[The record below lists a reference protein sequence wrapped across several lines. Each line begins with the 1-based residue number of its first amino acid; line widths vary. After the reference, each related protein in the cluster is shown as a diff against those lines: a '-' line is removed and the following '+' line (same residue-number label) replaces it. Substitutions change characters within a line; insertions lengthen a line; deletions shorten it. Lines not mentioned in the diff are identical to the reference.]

1 MKRTNRNQA
10 PLRAVALG
18 QILLLVVAGC
28 KSTSD
33 KGTKAQV
40 VNQALVGKDGAVTAS
55 DPNTIVNGY
64 SALTAAT
71 AVGVS
76 PATVTVNNIADFT
89 ADTTSPGTR
98 PALAPG
104 DLVLI
109 IQMAGATIN
118 EPADP
123 NDASYGEVTS
133 YGSAGHYELA
143 GVTGI
148 SGDTVTLGCSLQKTY
163 TVAGKTQVIR
173 VPQYTTLTINSGAS
187 IIAPPWD
194 GAKGGVVALQAA
206 TTLDLNGAID
216 VSATGFRGGAT
227 HTGKASAVTDLTIY
241 RSADPNDGGEK
252 GESIAG
258 WPQDTTFT
266 FRYGRGAPANGGGGG
281 NFHNAGGGGGANAA
295 ASGVGSDA
303 GGPNWNGQGVMWSSV
318 TGAAAWSLDPGYA
331 MSGGPGGG
339 RGGYTYSSANL
350 VATSVGPDD
359 AGWGGN
365 NRRER
370 GGLGGRPL
378 TGSPGGASARL
389 FLGGGGGAGDGNN
402 TFTGPG
408 GKGGGLVFVIAGTIT
423 GTGSILA
430 NGAPGGASTSNTTSG
445 DAPGGGGGGGAV
457 VVHAGTLGTGIVVRA
472 NGGVGGSQHIAG
484 VSEAEGPGGG
494 GGGGYIALSG
504 GTPTTVTANGG
515 GGGETDS
522 PGLTE
527 FPPNG
532 ATAGQ
537 AGLIDAAAA
546 ASTMLYCTKP
556 DVAMATKPTDP
567 TSVGAGTFSFT
578 SPQSGVTFECN
589 LDGAGYATCPASYT
603 TADLVDGS
611 HTLLVQGKD
620 LNGNLSITPASWTWN
635 VLHALDLDGGI
646 DAEAEEAGSADV
658 AALDVPPVLDDGG
671 TGLDGGEGLDG
682 VALLDTGEDTG
693 SADGPGTVVRFDARL
708 DIAVARDAADVPP
721 VKLDAPTN
729 GGDTNGLEDT
739 NGDGSELEVSAQDA
753 QPVVVVDPPSSDASS
768 AADQAVSPPLLD
780 AAGTPP
786 ADAAMQGPD
795 AAMPSFKA
803 MGGGFCAVSPM
814 HDSTPGLFTFFLVAA
829 FGLLVLRRRR

>member
-28 KSTSD
+28 RSSSD
-33 KGTKAQV
+33 KGTKAV
-40 VNQALVGKDGAVTAS
+40 VVDQALVGKDGAVTVA
-55 DPNTIVNGY
+55 DPNTVVNSY
-64 SALTAAT
+64 AALAT
-71 AVGVS
+71 DADVNDPSV
-76 PATVTVNNIADFT
+76 TVTA
-89 ADTTSPGTR
+89 GG
-98 PALAPG
+98 LAGLAAG

-118 EPADP
+118 EP
-123 NDASYGEVTS
+123 NDASYGSVDS
-133 YGSAGHYELA
+133 LGSAGNYELV
-143 GVTGI
+143 GVTGFSAGTI
-148 SGDTVTLGCSLQKTY
+148 TLGSNLHNSY
-163 TVAGKTQVIR
+163 TVAGKTQVVR
-173 VPQYTTLTINSGAS
+173 VPQYTTLTIADGAS
-187 IIAPPWD
+187 IIAPAWN
-194 GAKGGVVALQAA
+194 GTVGGVVALQAA
-206 TTLDLNGAID
+206 TTLDLSNTGKVD
-216 VSATGFRGGAT
+216 VSATGFRGGAV
-227 HTGKASAVTDLTIY
+227 HTGLNFTTDSDQPSY
-241 RSADPNDGGEK
+241 RSADLNEGAEK

-258 WPQDTTFT
+258 DPNTLAFP
-266 FRYGRGAPANGGGGG
+266 YGRGAPANGGGGG
-281 NFHNAGGGGGANAA
+281 NWHNAGGGGGANAA

-303 GGPNWNGQGVMWSSV
+303 GGPNWNGQGVMLSSV
-318 TGAAAWSLDPGYA
+318 TEAAAWSLDPGYA

-370 GGLGGRPL
+370 GGLGGHPL
-378 TGSPGGASARL
+378 TSSPTGRL

-402 TFTGPG
+402 ASLGVTTGPG
-408 GKGGGLVFVIAGTIT
+408 GRGGGLVFVIAGTVT
-423 GTGSILA
+423 GSGSILA
-430 NGAPGGASTSNTTSG
+430 NGGDGGNSNSNGNASG
-445 DAPGGGGGGGAV
+445 DAPGGGGGGGTV
-457 VVHAGTLGTGIVVRA
+457 VVHAGTLRTDIKVRA
-472 NGGVGGSQHIAG
+472 NGGVGGNQININSDA
-484 VSEAEGPGGG
+484 EAEGPGGG
-494 GGGGYIALSG
+494 GGGGYVALSG
-504 GTPTTVTANGG
+504 TAPTTVSVSGG
-515 GGGETDS
+515 LGGTTSASTGVTS
-522 PGLTE
+522 ALSE
-527 FPPNG
+527 FPSNG

-537 AGLIDAAAA
+537 DGRIDATA
-546 ASTMLYCTKP
+546 ASSMHYYTNP
-556 DVAMATKPTDP
+556 IVAMATKPTDP

-603 TADLVDGS
+603 TTDLADGS

-620 LNGNLSITPASWTWN
+620 LNGNLSTSPASWTWN

-658 AALDVPPVLDDGG
+658 AALDVPPVLEDGG

-708 DIAVARDAADVPP
+708 DVAVARDAADVPP

-729 GGDTNGLEDT
+729 GGDTNGLEDA

-768 AADQAVSPPLLD
+768 AADQAVSPLLD
-780 AAGTPP
+780 AAGTTM
-786 ADAAMQGPD
+786 ADAAVPGPD
-795 AAMPSFKA
+795 AAVSGFKA

-814 HDSTPGLFTFFLVAA
+814 HDSAPGLPTFFLVAA